1 MVIYLNRSATR
12 RATRIEQV
20 TRLQREI
27 LTDVRD
33 NFVHLVEH
41 VTGTT
46 FLHIF
51 SVQVEM
57 EMNSLYVSEFLY
69 IYPFTDNGRTVESF
83 R

>member
-1 MVIYLNRSATR
+1 MVVYLHRSATS

-20 TRLQREI
+20 TSFQREI

-57 EMNSLYVSEFLY
+57 EMNSLYISKFLY
-69 IYPFTDNGRTVESF
+69 IYPFTDNGRTIESF